1 MGQQLVKMFEQ
12 VAALGSEYAKM
23 RLAMKTLM
31 SEKKAMTEPDS
42 AENLRKFMDAIRE
55 MEKEFKYGDLIC

>member
-12 VAALGSEYAKM
+12 VSALGSEYAKM
-23 RLAMKTLM
+23 RLAMKTLI
-31 SEKKAMTEPDS
+31 SEQKAMTEPDS
-42 AENLRKFMDAIRE
+42 AENMRKFMDAIRE